1 MKVTGLSEVPT
12 DSRDIVAEILANG
25 FEDKV
30 KAVIRRTSSI
40 QQMGIKQIKIESVTC
55 FGTQYYESTPVGHFW
70 VTIKIPAKRYEPNR
84 AVYLVYITGGDKMV
98 SNAAYFEETKYVK

>member
-1 MKVTGLSEVPT
+1 MKVTGLNEMPT

-30 KAVIRRTSSI
+30 KTVIRQTSSI

-70 VTIKIPAKRYEPNR
+70 VTIKRPASKYTPSR
-84 AVYLVYITGGDKMV
+84 AIYSVYIAGGDKAV
-98 SNAAYFEETKYVK
+98 SNAAYFEGDQI